1 MISIWFLFFLLMDT
15 NWDYCQTMIKSA
27 CNMRKYRFKM
37 QSIVNDLFNLK
48 YKVSYFVSVGNSFCV
63 YSFCEI
69 YYLIVYLIMLN
80 ALTIK

>member
-1 MISIWFLFFLLMDT
+1 
-15 NWDYCQTMIKSA
+15 
-27 CNMRKYRFKM
+27 M

-48 YKVSYFVSVGNSFCV
+48 CKVSYFVSVGNSFCV